1 MNEYDIKIKNN
12 KSFTSKSI
20 AYLKLFS
27 RDITGLIGLI
37 IVGFFLIWTLVQG
50 ILEWLSGVLS
60 TPSLAYILLP
70 SNPFQINPFMALH
83 KPIPDKL
90 AYIFGT
96 NNLGESILSRILY
109 AMPRDGLVSTVV
121 VLSAISIGA
130 ITGIISGYHGKLL
143 NEGIMRL
150 TDVFLALPALVL
162 IILIS
167 VILHAS
173 FLGAL
178 LGLMVVWWPIY
189 TRFFRAETIKIK
201 NLDFMKAAELNR
213 ISKTKLFFKYL
224 FLNDIDPVIAYAA
237 LDFGNV
243 ILTYSTL
250 AFLGIGLTPPIPE
263 LGSMASNGAG
273 ALPTAWWW
281 AIFPGVAILVIV
293 IGFVFV
299 GDRLQDMISNRIN
312 Y

>member
-1 MNEYDIKIKNN
+1 MNKYDIKIKNSN
-12 KSFTSKSI
+12 SLASKSI

-27 RDITGLIGLI
+27 KDITGLAGLI
-37 IVGFFLIWTLVQG
+37 IVGFFILWTVVQG
-50 ILEWLSGVLS
+50 ILEWLSGLLS
-60 TPSLAYILLP
+60 MPSLGYALLP
-70 SNPFQINPFMALH
+70 SNPFVFNPAMALH
-83 KPIPDKL
+83 KPTL
-90 AYIFGT
+90 SSLSYLLGT
-96 NNLGESILSRILY
+96 NDLGESILSRILY
-109 AMPRDGLVSTVV
+109 AIPRDGLISVIV
-121 VLSAISIGA
+121 VLSAIFIGA
-130 ITGIISGYHGKLL
+130 ATGIVAGYHGKII

-167 VILHAS
+167 VIMHAS
-173 FLGAL
+173 FTGAL
-178 LGLMVVWWPIY
+178 VGLIIVWWPIY
-189 TRFFRAETIKIK
+189 TRFFRAETLKIK
-201 NLDFMKAAELNR
+201 KLDFMKAASLNH
-213 ISKTKLFFKYL
+213 ISKSKLFFKYL
-224 FLNDIDPVIAYAA
+224 FLNDIDPIIAYAA

-250 AFLGIGLTPPIPE
+250 AFLGIGITIPIPE
-263 LGSMASNGAG
+263 LGSMAANGVG

-281 AIFPGVAILVIV
+281 AIFPGVVILIIV